1 MSKSYAY
8 VVHDLESSLYLSW
21 YGKSTPHCHARIYT
35 WNTHQLPSLSICST
49 SPDEVDWVL
58 RLVGVIGGPCP
69 PDQ

>member
-49 SPDEVDWVL
+49 SPDEVD
-58 RLVGVIGGPCP
+58 
-69 PDQ
+69 